1 MDLDLSR
8 MTQAQ
13 LCELFA
19 RGERTIQRWHQFG
32 LPRHGEGPGCYYVW
46 AEILPWY
53 VSYQS
58 RLEADELETRVPRNQ
73 ALIRPGPNYFKA
85 LDLLEQVHV
94 ALEDEIGTTI
104 RKVRR
109 LKILKKPSKKSRI
122 SVPNRTVTPH
132 LG

>member
-1 MDLDLSR
+1 
-8 MTQAQ
+8 
-13 LCELFA
+13 
-19 RGERTIQRWHQFG
+19 
-32 LPRHGEGPGCYYVW
+32 
-46 AEILPWY
+46 
-53 VSYQS
+53 
-58 RLEADELETRVPRNQ
+58 LEADELETRVPRNQ